1 MEIRKITVKN
11 IKGFSTPD
19 NIIEAQ
25 IKPRRYNLLVAPNGY
40 GKSSL
45 ACAFSSLKRGSISVE
60 KEDKFLQDKNLD
72 CSLKLEL
79 DDGSILC
86 ADNDQNTIS
95 QNFNVYVIN
104 KLVTVRATAPKIH
117 GYQVPHGEIVVPPV
131 VIDKSIPPQINLGYE
146 VRKMSQCIAPNGKLM
161 PNLSKLFAERSFIL
175 AIGNIL
181 SIFDKYED
189 ESNRRSKLLENV
201 INDIKAIPST
211 QTATTT
217 NDTFSAPSLDKVFSE
232 PLFCEFIK
240 SLSSFF
246 STYSRLQQFLAFYEI
261 VELYRIDKDKIKGKC
276 ERAEYERNK
285 EKFNKT
291 LLSLNTTSRKLC
303 AVEQNNQLVLKFP
316 KAKTISNGQR
326 DLLSFYARLFYFKS
340 VLKKDKK
347 YILIIDEVFDYLD
360 DANFIAAQYYLSD
373 IVNTH
378 GVDVYAVVLTH
389 LSPRYFQSSIFSP
402 KKLNIQFLDKKV
414 TFNSSKLITLIS
426 ARTGLVNKDLQD
438 AISSFLFHFNPREEE
453 LKNEMQR
460 EGLDINAIT
469 YTSTK
474 DIRTYVFNQLDCYQ
488 KNNHYDCLAVA
499 LAVRIKIEEYFYNK
513 ILCEEEQKT
522 FIETHTTKKKLDYVE
537 DKLNI
542 EVEDKYRLL
551 SPIYNH
557 LHDTSDFYRIA
568 SSLMNKVVQKL
579 IQEVVE
585 K

>member
-1 MEIRKITVKN
+1 M
-11 IKGFSTPD
+11 
-19 NIIEAQ
+19 
-25 IKPRRYNLLVAPNGY
+25 
-40 GKSSL
+40 
-45 ACAFSSLKRGSISVE
+45 
-60 KEDKFLQDKNLD
+60 
-72 CSLKLEL
+72 
-79 DDGSILC
+79 
-86 ADNDQNTIS
+86 
-95 QNFNVYVIN
+95 
-104 KLVTVRATAPKIH
+104 
-117 GYQVPHGEIVVPPV
+117 
-131 VIDKSIPPQINLGYE
+131 
-146 VRKMSQCIAPNGKLM
+146 
-161 PNLSKLFAERSFIL
+161 
-175 AIGNIL
+175 
-181 SIFDKYED
+181 
-189 ESNRRSKLLENV
+189 
-201 INDIKAIPST
+201 
-211 QTATTT
+211 
-217 NDTFSAPSLDKVFSE
+217 
-232 PLFCEFIK
+232 
-240 SLSSFF
+240 
-246 STYSRLQQFLAFYEI
+246 
-261 VELYRIDKDKIKGKC
+261 
-276 ERAEYERNK
+276 
-285 EKFNKT
+285 
-291 LLSLNTTSRKLC
+291 SLNTTSRKLC

-414 TFNSSKLITLIS
+414 TFNSSKLIPLIS
-426 ARTGLVNKDLQD
+426 ARTGLENKDLQD